1 MKIKILNMVVDLILN
16 EVKNYLVNKY
26 PSKKTFI
33 LNVFVIIDFVR
44 KVSDWI
50 RLFVI
55 LFNELYI
62 SFL

>member
-44 KVSDWI
+44 KVCDWI

>member
-50 RLFVI
+50 QLFVI
-55 LFNELYI
+55 LFKELYI